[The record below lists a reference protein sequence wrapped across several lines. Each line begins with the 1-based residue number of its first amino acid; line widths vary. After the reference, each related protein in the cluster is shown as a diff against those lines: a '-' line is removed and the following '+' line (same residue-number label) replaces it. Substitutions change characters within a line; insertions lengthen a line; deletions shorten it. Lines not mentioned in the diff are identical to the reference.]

1 MQQRFGTHLFVL
13 TISLM
18 LSCAVVNKPTVGI
31 EAPVT
36 RQQQEEAQRALFQPE
51 HKTFKR
57 KIAIGRF
64 TNETRYGRTFL
75 RDDDLDPLGKQV
87 SDMLSNRLVVSN
99 KFLVFERYDLGKIK
113 QEQEIL
119 GKANLVGVDTL
130 IVGSLTEFGR
140 STTGKSGFL
149 SGTKLQKAHA
159 KVEMRLV
166 DVHTGQAFF
175 SATGSGEATTESG
188 QIAGFGSKASYDA
201 TLNDKAIAS
210 AISDV
215 IGELVEKLE
224 ERPWRTDILK
234 IQKGNIFLSGGKRQ
248 GLKVGDKLSVMRKN
262 ETIKSKQSGFNIELP
277 PTPIGTV
284 QIVSFFGDS
293 DSNEGSIATI
303 VSGSFASDSKGLFL
317 AEYKEGQ

>member
-1 MQQRFGTHLFVL
+1 MQQRFGTQLFVL

-36 RQQQEEAQRALFQPE
+36 RQQQEEAQRASFQPK

-119 GKANLVGVDTL
+119 GKGNLVGVDTL

-140 STTGKSGFL
+140 STTGKSGFF

-293 DSNEGSIATI
+293 ESNEGSIAKI